1 MCCYDQ
7 LVADSQGRKAEQ
19 PPRPDWQSLFS
30 HWRNGLGYETVK
42 ALAAKNA
49 RIFLTYRDL
58 DKYQQ

>member
-1 MCCYDQ
+1 MISLWQTHRAVKLNSLPDQ
-7 LVADSQGRKAEQ
+7 TGKVYLVTGGTS
-19 PPRPDWQSLFS
+19 
-30 HWRNGLGYETVK
+30 GLGYETVK